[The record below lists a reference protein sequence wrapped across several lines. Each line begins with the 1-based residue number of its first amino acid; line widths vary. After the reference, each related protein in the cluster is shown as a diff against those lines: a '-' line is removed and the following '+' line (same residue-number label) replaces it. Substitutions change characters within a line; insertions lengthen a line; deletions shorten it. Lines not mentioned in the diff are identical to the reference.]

1 MAEVTK
7 MVDMALSP
15 QEAMESTMPMSMANA
30 PRYPYGLCLSL
41 CQDELEKLG
50 LDAGDME
57 VGDVIHLHALAKVT
71 SCSENET
78 ESGSNCRVELQ
89 IVMMDIESEDEENEE
104 ADQVMSAK
112 KRRSTLYKD

>member
-15 QEAMESTMPMSMANA
+15 QEAMESTMPMSMTEA
-30 PRYPYGLCLSL
+30 PRYPYGLSICL

-50 LDAGDME
+50 IDFDSIERGD
-57 VGDVIHLHALAKVT
+57 ILHLHALAKVT
-71 SCSENET
+71 STSESDTQGGET
-78 ESGSNCRVELQ
+78 QRVEMQ
-89 IVMMDIESEDEENEE
+89 IVFLEVESEDEENDE